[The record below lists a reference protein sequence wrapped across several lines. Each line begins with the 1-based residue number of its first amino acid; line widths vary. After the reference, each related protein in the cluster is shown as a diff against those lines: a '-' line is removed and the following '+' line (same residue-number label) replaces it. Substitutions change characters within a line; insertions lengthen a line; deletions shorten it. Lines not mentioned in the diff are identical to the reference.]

1 MLKIKNIGLFVL
13 GLLFFSSCED
23 VIVLEL
29 ESVESQI
36 VIEATIDAGSKI
48 ATVNIS
54 MTNDFYDNDSPERV
68 SDATITLQG
77 VTGDTYTLSENSP
90 GTYTAAN
97 VLTDPGE
104 SFDLIVE
111 VDGKFYEATSQ
122 TPVAVILD
130 SIIQSTFPGGPF
142 SDEGDILLSAVW
154 IDPVNVQNFY
164 RIRTYIDGVFQ
175 SDNYTVLNDVLAGDG
190 EEITA
195 SIAKGFNENTTVEV
209 ELLSTDEAYYDY
221 FFQLSSLSGGG
232 AGSTTPYNPTGNF
245 SNDALGY
252 FGIYYPSS
260 KEIQL

>member
-13 GLLFFSSCED
+13 GLLFFSSCEK
-23 VIVLEL
+23 VIELEL

-36 VIEATIDAGSKI
+36 VIEATIDAGNQI

-54 MTNDFYDNDSPERV
+54 KTNDFYDNTNPEKI
-68 SDATITLQG
+68 SGAIITLQSDLG
-77 VTGDTYTLSENSP
+77 NTYTLSENSP

-97 VLTDPGE
+97 VLANPGE

-111 VDGKFYEATSQ
+111 VDGKFYEASSQ
-122 TPVAVILD
+122 TPVAVNLD
-130 SIIQSTFPGGPF
+130 TIIQANFPGGPF

-154 IDPVNVQNFY
+154 NDPDNQENFY
-164 RIRTYIDGVFQ
+164 RIRAYIDNVFQ
-175 SDNYTVLNDVLAGDG
+175 SDNYTLLNDVLAGDG

-195 SIAKGFNENTTVEV
+195 SIAQGFNENTTVEV

-221 FFQLSSLSGGG
+221 FSQLSSLSGGG
-232 AGSTTPYNPTGNF
+232 AGSTTPYNPKGNF
-245 SNDALGY
+245 TNEALGY
-252 FGIYYPSS
+252 FGIYYSSS

>member
-1 MLKIKNIGLFVL
+1 MINIKYIPFLFL
-13 GLLFFSSCED
+13 GLLVFSSCED
-23 VIVLEL
+23 VIELEL

-36 VIEATIDAGSKI
+36 VIEATIDAGNQI
-48 ATVNIS
+48 ASVNIS
-54 MTNDFYDNDSPERV
+54 KTNDFYDNVSPEQV
-68 SDATITLQG
+68 TDATITLQG
-77 VTGDTYTLSENSP
+77 ATGDTYTLSENSP

-97 VLTDPGE
+97 VLANPGE

-111 VDGKFYEATSQ
+111 LDGKFYEATSQ
-122 TPVAVILD
+122 TPVGISLD
-130 SIIQSTFPGGPF
+130 SIIQSNFPSGPF

-154 IDPVNVQNFY
+154 IDSVNVQNFY

-175 SDNYTVLNDVLAGDG
+175 SDDYTVLNDVLAGDG

-195 SIAKGFNENTTVEV
+195 SIAQGFNENTTVKV

-232 AGSTTPYNPTGNF
+232 AGSTTPYNPKGNF
-245 SNDALGY
+245 SNEALGY
-252 FGIYYPSS
+252 FGIYYSSS

>member
-13 GLLFFSSCED
+13 GLFFFSSCED
-23 VIVLEL
+23 VIELEL

-36 VIEATIDAGSKI
+36 VIEATLDAGNQI

-54 MTNDFYDNDSPERV
+54 KTNDFYDNDSPEQV
-68 SDATITLQG
+68 SDAVIILQSDLG
-77 VTGDTYTLSENSP
+77 NTYTLSETSP
-90 GTYTAAN
+90 GTYTAIN
-97 VLTDPGE
+97 VLANQGE
-104 SFDLIVE
+104 IFNLIVE

-122 TPVAVILD
+122 TPVAVSLD
-130 SIIQSTFPGGPF
+130 SIIQANFPGGPF

-154 IDPVNVQNFY
+154 NDPDNVQNFY
-164 RIRTYIDGVFQ
+164 RIRAYIDNVFQ
-175 SDNYTVLNDVLAGDG
+175 SDNYTIINDVLAGDG

-195 SIAKGFNENTTVEV
+195 SIAQGFNENTTVEV

-232 AGSTTPYNPTGNF
+232 AGSTTPYNPKGNF

-252 FGIYYPSS
+252 FGIYYSS
-260 KEIQL
+260 SIEIQL